1 MDQELDDKSPMPF
14 GKYQGKAL
22 ANVPA
27 KYLLWL
33 HDQGCS
39 HAGVRKYILSNFD
52 LLKKEAGLKCRR

>member
-1 MDQELDDKSPMPF
+1 MSQELNDKSLMPF

-27 KYLLWL
+27 HYLLWL

-39 HAGVRKYILSNFD
+39 HSGVKQYILQNFD
-52 LLKKEAGLKCRR
+52 LLCKEAGLKARR